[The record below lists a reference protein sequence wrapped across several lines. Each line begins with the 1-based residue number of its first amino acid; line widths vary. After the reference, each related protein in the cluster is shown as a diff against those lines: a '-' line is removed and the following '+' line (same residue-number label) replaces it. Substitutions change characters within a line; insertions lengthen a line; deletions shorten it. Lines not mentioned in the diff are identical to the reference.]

1 MSIEAAAEALA
12 PAQTAPEAPQVDLGA
27 VWDNMQEGP
36 DDKTDNPIQEAQEA
50 PEPDA
55 TEEPAQAAT
64 DKPKDAP
71 GSEAR
76 TEDAPPSALP
86 RELKEHWKDIPEA
99 ARGEFQKV
107 LKDWNDK
114 LSDQGRQVQG
124 IAPIRDELVS
134 MVKDLPQYADMK
146 PHEVAADLRTFRQNV
161 IVPLQTKPVET
172 LLRVAQERGVADQL
186 RAALSGEQH
195 QGGHQAQQMVQT
207 IQQLQRK
214 IEQLESDDYWSE
226 RVGSI
231 TQQSSVQTEVQQFAE
246 QAEHWGDVEKHIPL
260 VVPAIRAKLGE
271 GAAPKA
277 VLEAAYNE
285 AVRLFVPESQKAP
298 EIAPVDEAEATV
310 DPEKA
315 EKARKA
321 KSVNVSG
328 GPSKPRKLSSRELLS
343 QTYDKMQ
350 KK

>member
-1 MSIEAAAEALA
+1 MTVEAAAEALA
-12 PAQTAPEAPQVDLGA
+12 PAETTPEAQNVDLGA
-27 VWDNMQEGP
+27 VWDQMHKEP
-36 DDKTDNPIQEAQEA
+36 DNSDDTPVQEAAQET
-50 PEPDA
+50 EPD
-55 TEEPAQAAT
+55 TSEEPAQEETGEQKEAAAVET
-64 DKPKDAP
+64 KND
-71 GSEAR
+71 E
-76 TEDAPPSALP
+76 APPSALP

-107 LKDWNDK
+107 LKEWNDK

-134 MVKDLPQYADMK
+134 MVKDLPQYADMR
-146 PHEVAADLRTFRQNV
+146 PEEVAADMRLFRQNV
-161 IVPLQTKPVET
+161 IEPLQHRPVET
-172 LLRVAQERGVADQL
+172 ILKVAQDRGIVDQL

-195 QGGHQAQQMVQT
+195 DGGQQNQQMVQT

-214 IEQLESDDYWSE
+214 IEQLENPDYFSE
-226 RVGSI
+226 RVSQV
-231 TQQSSVQTEVQQFAE
+231 TQQSSVQTEVQQFAD
-246 QAEHWGDVEKHIPL
+246 QAEHWGAVEEHIPL

-298 EIAPVDEAEATV
+298 EIAPVDEAEATA
-310 DPEKA
+310 DPERA

-328 GPSKPRKLSSRELLS
+328 GPSKPRKLSETELLA
-343 QTYDKMQ
+343 QTFDKMQ